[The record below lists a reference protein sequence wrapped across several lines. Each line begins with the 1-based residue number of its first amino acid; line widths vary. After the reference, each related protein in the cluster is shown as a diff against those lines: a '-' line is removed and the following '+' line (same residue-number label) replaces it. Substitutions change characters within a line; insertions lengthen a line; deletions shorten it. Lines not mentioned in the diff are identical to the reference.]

1 MISNHAYDFGQKLHA
16 TKFNY
21 HFITS
26 MLKSHNLI
34 AQIQD
39 FSQYQCFIDPAAG
52 LQKKKGSKSE
62 TLLNLILYAKQPC
75 SSYRDYFSV
84 ISLFRNGLSL

>member
-1 MISNHAYDFGQKLHA
+1 MISNHAYDFGPKLHA

-39 FSQYQCFIDPAAG
+39 FSQYQCFIDPVAG
-52 LQKKKGSKSE
+52 LQKQ

-84 ISLFRNGLSL
+84 ISKRFITLIFS